1 MTGVQ
6 TCALPISH
14 EKLETDIAKSA
25 ETFESLTILT
35 QNAKAITS
43 IPALNILDAIQ
54 RGDLRQDNV
63 NYLDAVYTSDDV
75 EIIKVLISESRY
87 KTKKDFFEK
96 LARAKVDDA
105 SLPTTML
112 VANRLEKA
120 AEKDEVEG
128 LGAFFEVL
136 SNRDVKEVQV
146 YTAKLSS
153 SIDTIVDGLNARKQS
168 QRDRKSVV

>member
-1 MTGVQ
+1 MKARKET
-6 TCALPISH
+6 H
-14 EKLETDIAKSA
+14 EGIKTAHETLEKAVSNSA
-25 ETFESLTILT
+25 DRFETLTAMT

-63 NYLDAVYTSDDV
+63 NYLDAAYTSDDV

-120 AEKDEVEG
+120 AEKM
-128 LGAFFEVL
+128 
-136 SNRDVKEVQV
+136 
-146 YTAKLSS
+146 KLM
-153 SIDTIVDGLNARKQS
+153 D
-168 QRDRKSVV
+168 